1 MILRFEA
8 KSTLSTGIGMGK
20 RKMSFHQTEFICM
33 LMDKLF
39 AVLSII
45 YNLQRC
51 EIAQKTM
58 KHADPLDLEAES

>member
-1 MILRFEA
+1 
-8 KSTLSTGIGMGK
+8 
-20 RKMSFHQTEFICM
+20 M

-51 EIAQKTM
+51 KIAQKTM
-58 KHADPLDLEAES
+58 KRADPLDLEAES